1 MEIEALIA
9 SDHAALVNRLE
20 TDDFAERALVKVR
33 SARRLRL
40 AVVSFASAGGAALA
54 SSQFDALAAA
64 IGEAAPML
72 AALNVNGETVA
83 TGLSPT
89 LLAALCFAVVGGAT
103 AVIGPGSR

>member
-1 MEIEALIA
+1 MEIESLM
-9 SDHAALVNRLE
+9 SKDLAALVSRLE
-20 TDDFAERALVKVR
+20 TDDFAERALAKVK
-33 SARRLRL
+33 STRRLRL
-40 AVVSFASAGGAALA
+40 AFVSAAGAGGAALA

-72 AALNVNGETVA
+72 ASVSVNGETVA

-103 AVIGPGSR
+103 AVIAPGSR